1 MGFVDPM
8 SLADGILGWADAG
21 HPVVAPASAA
31 SHASAASA
39 AAVVMA
45 ANCG

>member
-21 HPVVAPASAA
+21 HPVVTPVAVA

-39 AAVVMA
+39 AAVVVT